1 MNTVIIDFLQLFTSN
16 LLVRSQYSQ
25 SVIKSGKTY
34 FTNGKY
40 SQRINRMNGIADK
53 NNLGQLYGDPSERA
67 VLKQLDHLDK
77 HCRAFIEISPFLVIG
92 TMGSDGLG
100 DVSPRGDAPGFVKVR
115 DEKTIYLPDRLGNNR
130 TDTLLNVID
139 NSGVGLLFLVPGMN
153 ETLRV
158 NGNARI
164 TIDENILEG
173 LSAQGK
179 APRSAL
185 EISVEEA
192 YLQCAKALIR
202 SKLWEEDYKIER
214 KSFPSLGKIISD
226 QIGRGDDENRAEK
239 SIQEGYRTKLY

>member
-1 MNTVIIDFLQLFTSN
+1 M
-16 LLVRSQYSQ
+16 
-25 SVIKSGKTY
+25 IKSGKTY
-34 FTNGKY
+34 YFNLRLR
-40 SQRINRMNGIADK
+40 SQRIDEMQGIVDK
-53 NNLGQLYGDPSERA
+53 KNLGQLYGEPSERA

-77 HCRAFIEISPFLVIG
+77 HCQAFIEISSFLVIG
-92 TMGSDGLG
+92 TMGGDGLG
-100 DVSPRGDAPGFVKVR
+100 DVSPRGDAPGFVKVK

-130 TDTLLNVID
+130 TDTLSNVLE

-158 NGNARI
+158 NGSAKI
-164 TIDENILEG
+164 TTDENILEG
-173 LSAQGK
+173 LSAEGK

-185 EISVEEA
+185 EIKVEEA

-226 QIGRGDDENRAEK
+226 QIGRGDDENRAER
-239 SIQEGYRTKLY
+239 SIQKGYRTKLY

>member
-1 MNTVIIDFLQLFTSN
+1 MNTAIIDFLQLFTSN

-115 DEKTIYLPDRLGNNR
+115 DERTIYLPDRLGNNR
-130 TDTLLNVID
+130 TDTLLNVLD

-158 NGNARI
+158 NGNAKI

-185 EISVEEA
+185 EISVEEE

-202 SKLWEEDYKIER
+202 SKLWEEDYRIER

>member
-1 MNTVIIDFLQLFTSN
+1 
-16 LLVRSQYSQ
+16 
-25 SVIKSGKTY
+25 
-34 FTNGKY
+34 
-40 SQRINRMNGIADK
+40 
-53 NNLGQLYGDPSERA
+53 
-67 VLKQLDHLDK
+67 
-77 HCRAFIEISPFLVIG
+77 
-92 TMGSDGLG
+92 MGSDGLG

-164 TIDENILEG
+164 TIDGNILEG

>member
-1 MNTVIIDFLQLFTSN
+1 
-16 LLVRSQYSQ
+16 
-25 SVIKSGKTY
+25 
-34 FTNGKY
+34 
-40 SQRINRMNGIADK
+40 MNGIADK

-158 NGNARI
+158 NGNAKI

-239 SIQEGYRTKLY
+239 SIQAGYRTKLY

>member
-1 MNTVIIDFLQLFTSN
+1 
-16 LLVRSQYSQ
+16 
-25 SVIKSGKTY
+25 
-34 FTNGKY
+34 
-40 SQRINRMNGIADK
+40 MNGIADK

-67 VLKQLDHLDK
+67 VLKQLDYLDK

-130 TDTLLNVID
+130 TDTLLNVLD

-164 TIDENILEG
+164 TIDNNILEG

-185 EISVEEA
+185 EISVKEA

>member
-1 MNTVIIDFLQLFTSN
+1 MNTAIIDFLQLFTSN

-34 FTNGKY
+34 FTNGKF

-130 TDTLLNVID
+130 TDTLLNVLD

-158 NGNARI
+158 NGNAKI

>member
-1 MNTVIIDFLQLFTSN
+1 M
-16 LLVRSQYSQ
+16 
-25 SVIKSGKTY
+25 IKSGKTY
-34 FTNGKY
+34 YFNLRLR
-40 SQRINRMNGIADK
+40 SQRIDEMQGIVDK
-53 NNLGQLYGDPSERA
+53 KNLGQLYGEPSERV

-77 HCRAFIEISPFLVIG
+77 HCQAFIEISPFLVIG

-100 DVSPRGDAPGFVKVR
+100 DVSPRGDAPGFVKVI

-130 TDTLLNVID
+130 TDTLSNVLE

-158 NGNARI
+158 NGSAKI
-164 TIDENILEG
+164 TTDENILEG
-173 LSAQGK
+173 LSAEGK

-185 EISVEEA
+185 EIKVEEA

-226 QIGRGDDENRAEK
+226 QIGRGDDENKAER
-239 SIQEGYRTKLY
+239 SIQKGYRTKLY

>member
-1 MNTVIIDFLQLFTSN
+1 M
-16 LLVRSQYSQ
+16 
-25 SVIKSGKTY
+25 IKSGKTY
-34 FTNGKY
+34 YFNLRLR
-40 SQRINRMNGIADK
+40 SQRIDEMQGIVDK
-53 NNLGQLYGDPSERA
+53 KNLGQLYGEPSERA

-77 HCRAFIEISPFLVIG
+77 HCQAFIEISPFLVIG

-100 DVSPRGDAPGFVKVR
+100 DVSPRGDAPGFVKVK

-130 TDTLLNVID
+130 TDTLSNVLE

-158 NGNARI
+158 NGSAKI
-164 TIDENILEG
+164 TTDENILEG
-173 LSAQGK
+173 LSAEGK

-185 EISVEEA
+185 EINVEEA

-214 KSFPSLGKIISD
+214 KNFPSLGKIISD
-226 QIGRGDDENRAEK
+226 QIGRGDDENKAER
-239 SIQEGYRTKLY
+239 SIQKGYRTKLY

>member
-1 MNTVIIDFLQLFTSN
+1 M
-16 LLVRSQYSQ
+16 
-25 SVIKSGKTY
+25 IKSGKTY
-34 FTNGKY
+34 YFNLRLR
-40 SQRINRMNGIADK
+40 SQRIDEMQGIVDK
-53 NNLGQLYGDPSERA
+53 KNLGQLYGEPSERA

-77 HCRAFIEISPFLVIG
+77 HCQAFIEISPFLVIG

-100 DVSPRGDAPGFVKVR
+100 DVSPRGDAPGFVKVK

-130 TDTLLNVID
+130 TDTLSNVLE

-158 NGNARI
+158 NGSAKI
-164 TIDENILEG
+164 TTDENILEG
-173 LSAQGK
+173 LSAEGK

-185 EISVEEA
+185 EIKVEEA

-214 KSFPSLGKIISD
+214 KNFPSLGKIISD
-226 QIGRGDDENRAEK
+226 QIGRGDDENKAER
-239 SIQEGYRTKLY
+239 SIQKGYRTKLY

>member
-1 MNTVIIDFLQLFTSN
+1 MNTAIIDILQLFTSN

-34 FTNGKY
+34 FTNGKF

-115 DEKTIYLPDRLGNNR
+115 DERTIYLPDRLGNNR
-130 TDTLLNVID
+130 TDTLLNVLD

-164 TIDENILEG
+164 TIDNNILEG

-185 EISVEEA
+185 EISVKEA

-202 SKLWEEDYKIER
+202 SKLWEENYKIER

>member
-1 MNTVIIDFLQLFTSN
+1 MNTAIIDFLQLFTSN

-40 SQRINRMNGIADK
+40 LQRINRMNGIADK
-53 NNLGQLYGDPSERA
+53 NNLGQLYGEPSERA

-158 NGNARI
+158 NGNAKI

>member
-1 MNTVIIDFLQLFTSN
+1 MNTAIIDFLQLFTSN
-16 LLVRSQYSQ
+16 LLLRSQYSQ

-34 FTNGKY
+34 FTNGKF

-115 DEKTIYLPDRLGNNR
+115 DERTIYLPDRLGNNR
-130 TDTLLNVID
+130 TDTLLNVLD

-164 TIDENILEG
+164 TIDNNILEG

-185 EISVEEA
+185 EISVKEA

-202 SKLWEEDYKIER
+202 SKLWEEDYRIER